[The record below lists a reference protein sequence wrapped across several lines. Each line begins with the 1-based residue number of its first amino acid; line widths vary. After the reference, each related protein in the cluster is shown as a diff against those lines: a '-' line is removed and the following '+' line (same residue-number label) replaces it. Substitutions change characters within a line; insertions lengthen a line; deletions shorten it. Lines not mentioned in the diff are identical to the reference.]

1 MDEVISKLAAID
13 ALGEAPEVWMDT
25 PEEFAALNQ
34 WEYDVAAIKAVP
46 SVQRKKGKWNAHK
59 DCEGKTRRITCNL
72 CGWQSHSLCWY
83 DYNYC
88 PNCGADMRG
97 KNNE

>member
-1 MDEVISKLAAID
+1 MDEMISKLAAID

-72 CGWQSHSLCWY
+72 CGWQSGPFCWY

-97 KNNE
+97 EGDD